1 MKKSEKIVVSV
12 IIPVKEIGYYLL
24 HENFPSFLEQT
35 YKKFE
40 VIVLPNEHTQYDIS
54 LLKKY
59 KWLRIIPTGK
69 ITRPAAKRDIGVRN
83 ARGTIVAFLDDDAY
97 ASPLWLEQAISTFKK
112 NEVAVV
118 CGPGVIPADSRA
130 NAWEHIFDEILKSWI
145 GSGSYTYRFTPKEER
160 FVDDYP
166 SMNFIIKKTTFQK
179 AGGFNM
185 EFWPGEDSKLCET
198 IVYKLKQKILYN
210 PSILIYHHRRND
222 LAGFLIQHGNYG
234 FHRGAFFAHGD
245 TNSKRITYIIP
256 ALFTI
261 YVLLLIL
268 TFLSFLFF
276 HTPFSYAFLLPLSI
290 YGTCVGYIMFRSMIH
305 RGNILLSFVTP
316 FILFLN
322 HVYYGIRFIEGY
334 IKGEIKKESIY

>member
-1 MKKSEKIVVSV
+1 MKKGEKIVVSV

-24 HENFPSFLEQT
+24 HENLPSFLEQT

-40 VIVLPNEHTQYDIS
+40 VLVLPNDHTQYDIS

-59 KWLRIIPTGK
+59 AWLRIIPTGK

-83 ARGTIVAFLDDDAY
+83 ARGTIIAFLDDDAY
-97 ASPLWLEQAISTFKK
+97 ASPLWLEQAMNAFKK
-112 NEVAVV
+112 NKVAAV
-118 CGPGVIPADSRA
+118 CGPGIIPADNRI
-130 NAWEHIFDEILKSWI
+130 NVWEHIFDEILVSWI
-145 GSGSYTYRFTPKEER
+145 GSGSYTYRFTPEKER
-160 FVDDYP
+160 LVDDYP
-166 SMNFIIKKTTFQK
+166 SMNFIIKKATFRK

-198 IVYKLKQKILYN
+198 IVYKLKEKILYN
-210 PSILIYHHRRND
+210 PSVLIYHHRRND
-222 LAGFLIQHGNYG
+222 LKDFLVQHGNYG

-245 TNSKRITYIIP
+245 KNSKRIIYIIP
-256 ALFTI
+256 TLFTI
-261 YVLLLIL
+261 YIFFLIL
-268 TFLSFLFF
+268 IFFSFFFF

-290 YGTCVGYIMFRSMIH
+290 YAICAAYIVFRSMIYRH
-305 RGNILLSFVTP
+305 NMLLSFITP

-334 IKGEIKKESIY
+334 SRGIVKKKSIY